1 MSAQFVITE
10 PSGRRRVVPLQK
22 EAPLSIGRGT
32 GNGVILFDPEV
43 SRKHCTVRWD
53 GSAFT
58 LEDNGSQNGTYIN
71 GQPIR
76 GPERLRD
83 GVEIAL
89 GHCRMRFV
97 LTWEGRGVVAR
108 GRIGKF
114 AVSAMIVAL
123 MAVMGGALG
132 LTLGGLRPAGAGNS
146 PPDSPGVP
154 AVTSLAANVKTS
166 PPAAMVF
173 LNGQFIGVA
182 PVELPRQ
189 TGRYSLR
196 VQLAGYKPS
205 SKALQIENGMQ
216 DVNIDLEPI
225 QQAVFNIS
233 SEPSDADILLDGCK
247 VGKTPLKIP
256 TAPGTHEIVLQKTNY
271 VSWAGTV
278 DVDPGSTLNVA
289 EGMEPRS
296 AVAYLQLLQED
307 PNNVSYYCELAH
319 VYILE
324 HRIAEAYDCLRKAM
338 ETFCQ
343 GKDTSSYAPRMKWL
357 FDKIYFGDYF
367 DVAEKEQHEEIRKWI
382 ISLYGEM
389 IRKYPEQKTNLL
401 AWLSE
406 ILKRAGRTDDLNVV
420 IQDAG
425 GEPNLDIY
433 FQAADLYLDKGKFQ
447 RAVGILN
454 KAVVLGPKNCK
465 AALKLGQACLLWCKN
480 GKRELKDDAI
490 KNLEN
495 ALKLCNDDAA
505 KKQIQ
510 ALLQEAMKL

>member
-1 MSAQFVITE
+1 
-10 PSGRRRVVPLQK
+10 
-22 EAPLSIGRGT
+22 
-32 GNGVILFDPEV
+32 
-43 SRKHCTVRWD
+43 
-53 GSAFT
+53 
-58 LEDNGSQNGTYIN
+58 
-71 GQPIR
+71 
-76 GPERLRD
+76 
-83 GVEIAL
+83 
-89 GHCRMRFV
+89 MRFV
-97 LTWEGRGVVAR
+97 LTWEGKGVVVR
-108 GRIGKF
+108 GRAGRF
-114 AVSAMIVAL
+114 AVSAMVVVL

-132 LTLGGLRPAGAGNS
+132 FALGGLRPAGAGNS
-146 PPDSPGVP
+146 PPKSPGASAAPSP
-154 AVTSLAANVKTS
+154 AAKVKTS
-166 PPAAMVF
+166 PPGAMIF

-189 TGRYSLR
+189 NGRYSLR
-196 VQLAGYKPS
+196 AQLAGYRPS
-205 SKALQIENGMQ
+205 SRALVIENGMQ
-216 DVNIDLEPI
+216 DVTIGLEPI
-225 QQAVFNIS
+225 QPAVLSIS

-247 VGKTPLKIP
+247 VGKTPLKLT
-256 TAPGTHEIVLQKTNY
+256 TAPGTHEIILQKTNY

-278 DVDPGSTLNVA
+278 DVDPGMTLNVA
-289 EGMEPRS
+289 EGMESRS

-367 DVAEKEQHEEIRKWI
+367 DVADKQQHEEIRKWI
-382 ISLYGEM
+382 INLYGEM
-389 IRKYPEQKTNLL
+389 IKKYPEQKTNLL
-401 AWLSE
+401 QWLSE
-406 ILKRAGRTDDLNVV
+406 ILKRAGRTNDLNVV

-454 KAVVLGPKNCK
+454 KAVVLGPKNYK
-465 AALKLGQACLLWCKN
+465 AALKLGRACLLWCKN
-480 GKRELKDDAI
+480 GKRELKEDAI

-495 ALKLCNDDAA
+495 ALKLCNDDAQ
-505 KKQIQ
+505 KKEIQ